1 MRESEYV
8 TMLAYE
14 RAAGGERAA
23 CGGVIEWT
31 PEGDRKGT
39 KVLSMGDGEK
49 TSLTNDAY
57 DGMQ

>member
-1 MRESEYV
+1 
-8 TMLAYE
+8 MLTYE

-23 CGGVIEWT
+23 CGGVTEWT
-31 PEGDRKGT
+31 PEGDRKRMDI
-39 KVLSMGDGEK
+39 LSMGDGEK

>member
-1 MRESEYV
+1 
-8 TMLAYE
+8 MLAYE

-23 CGGVIEWT
+23 CGGGAEWT

-39 KVLSMGDGEK
+39 QVSMGDGEK

-57 DGMQ
+57 VGTQ

>member
-1 MRESEYV
+1 
-8 TMLAYE
+8 MLAYE

-31 PEGDRKGT
+31 PEGDRKRVKT
-39 KVLSMGDGEK
+39 LSMGDGEK

>member
-1 MRESEYV
+1 
-8 TMLAYE
+8 MLAYE

-31 PEGDRKGT
+31 PEGDRKGIYI
-39 KVLSMGDGEK
+39 LSMGDGEK
-49 TSLTNDAY
+49 TPLTNDAY

>member
-1 MRESEYV
+1 
-8 TMLAYE
+8 MLTYE

-23 CGGVIEWT
+23 WKGETEWT

-57 DGMQ
+57 VGTQ

>member
-1 MRESEYV
+1 
-8 TMLAYE
+8 MLAYE
-14 RAAGGERAA
+14 RVAGGERAA

-31 PEGDRKGT
+31 PEGDRKGM
-39 KVLSMGDGEK
+39 KILSMEDGEK

>member
-1 MRESEYV
+1 
-8 TMLAYE
+8 MLTYE

-23 CGGVIEWT
+23 CGGGIEWT
-31 PEGDRKGT
+31 PEGDRKGMNI
-39 KVLSMGDGEK
+39 LSMEDGEK

>member
-1 MRESEYV
+1 
-8 TMLAYE
+8 MLAYE

-23 CGGVIEWT
+23 CGGVTEWT
-31 PEGDRKGT
+31 PEGDRKGM
-39 KVLSMGDGEK
+39 KILSMEK

>member
-1 MRESEYV
+1 
-8 TMLAYE
+8 MLTYE

-23 CGGVIEWT
+23 CGGVTEWT

-39 KVLSMGDGEK
+39 QVLSMGDGEK

-57 DGMQ
+57 VGTQ

>member
-1 MRESEYV
+1 
-8 TMLAYE
+8 MLTYE

-23 CGGVIEWT
+23 CGGGTEWT
-31 PEGDRKGT
+31 PEGDRKRIHI
-39 KVLSMGDGEK
+39 LSMGDGEK